1 MNLSHRLLVLLFLL
15 VASVAY
21 SASTVPGVSGV
32 DVIISSRPDSKL
44 AYKGKTDGR
53 GYFVTGALPPGPY
66 TVEMRSSNSKAWEGS
81 QLWIAVSGGK
91 RLVTAEAV
99 PGGKLGG
106 GGVAMIVQAGRGSK
120 ITGQVVRGNKMV
132 WLPPQ
137 VGSNF
142 PGRWVERDSPELI
155 SAYNVTNM
163 TRDNVRRIQEKGT
176 PMGP

>member
-1 MNLSHRLLVLLFLL
+1 MMNFSRRLLVLFFLL

-21 SASTVPGVSGV
+21 SASTVPGI
-32 DVIISSRPDSKL
+32 DVIISSRPDNNL
-44 AYKGKTDGR
+44 VYKGKTDGR
-53 GYFVTGALPPGPY
+53 GYFATGALPPGPY
-66 TVEMRSSNSKAWEGS
+66 TVEMRSSKSKAWEGS

-106 GGVAMIVQAGRGSK
+106 SGVAMIVQAGRGSK
-120 ITGQVVRGNKMV
+120 ITGQVVRGNRMV

-142 PGRWVERDSPELI
+142 PGHWVEHDSPELVP
-155 SAYNVTNM
+155 AYNRTYM
-163 TRDNVRRIQEKGT
+163 SRENVRRIQEKGT
-176 PMGP
+176 NAL

>member
-1 MNLSHRLLVLLFLL
+1 MMNLSRRLLVLLFLL
-15 VASVAY
+15 VASIAY
-21 SASTVPGVSGV
+21 SAPGVSGI
-32 DVIISSRPDSKL
+32 DVIISSRPDSNL
-44 AYKGKTDGR
+44 AYKGKTDSR

-106 GGVAMIVQAGRGSK
+106 GGVAMIVQVGRGSK
-120 ITGQVVRGNKMV
+120 ITGQVVTGNQMV

-142 PGRWVERDSPELI
+142 PGHWVARDSPELI
-155 SAYNVTNM
+155 PAYNR
-163 TRDNVRRIQEKGT
+163 TRMSLDNVRRVQEKGT
-176 PMGP
+176 NAL